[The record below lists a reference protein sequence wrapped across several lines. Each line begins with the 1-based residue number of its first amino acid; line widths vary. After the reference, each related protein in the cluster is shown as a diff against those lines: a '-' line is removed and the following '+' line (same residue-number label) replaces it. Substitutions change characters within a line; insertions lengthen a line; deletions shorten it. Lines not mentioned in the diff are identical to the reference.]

1 MQNNQQYI
9 EMQPLQKTIGHQ
21 MNQTISKMKQ
31 HINTILTF
39 LFPFE
44 EPTSR
49 TSVFIQET
57 WLEKIMRPT
66 QMKDYLWIRK

>member
-1 MQNNQQYI
+1 
-9 EMQPLQKTIGHQ
+9 MQPLQKTLGHQ
-21 MNQTISKMKQ
+21 MNQTISKMKST
-31 HINTILTF
+31 ITNILTF

-57 WLEKIMRPT
+57 WLEKIMQPT
-66 QMKDYLWIRK
+66 QVKDYLWIRK

>member
-1 MQNNQQYI
+1 MQHSLKHVG
-9 EMQPLQKTIGHQ
+9 PL
-21 MNQTISKMKQ
+21 MNQSISKMKST
-31 HINTILTF
+31 INTILSI

-57 WLEKIMRPT
+57 WLEKIMQPT
-66 QMKDYLWIRK
+66 QVKDYLWTSK